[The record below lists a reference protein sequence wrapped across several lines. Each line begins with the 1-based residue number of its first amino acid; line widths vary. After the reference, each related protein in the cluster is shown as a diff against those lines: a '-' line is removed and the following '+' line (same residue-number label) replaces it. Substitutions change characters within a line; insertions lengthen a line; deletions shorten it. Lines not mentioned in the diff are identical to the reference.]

1 MLAIIIP
8 YYKLTFFEAA
18 LESLANQTD
27 ERFRVYI
34 GDDASPEDC
43 SVLLARYKEKIDF
56 VYHRFEDN
64 LGSISLTRQWE
75 RCIALSGD
83 EKWLMLLGDDD
94 VLAPNVVEEFYAFLN
109 LKKDKVDLIRF
120 NLCTIDKNGQL
131 QAANFEHEVHEKAE
145 QLLDQML
152 LMKETI
158 TASEFIFSRNIYN
171 DNKGF
176 VDFPLAWFSDYATWL
191 VFSKNNG
198 IHYIKSASVYWRLS
212 GINIS
217 SESSNIKN
225 IQLKVRSLFLFL
237 YFVQVNFK
245 VENKRLKEYAHSQL
259 INIFGNI
266 SDFTKIKFL
275 SKECFKFKF
284 KSAEIITIEFIYS
297 RIKRKKI
304 KNLWK
309 YLFPI

>member
-27 ERFRVYI
+27 KRFRVYI
-34 GDDASPEDC
+34 GDDASTEDC
-43 SVLLARYKEKIDF
+43 SVLLARYKKKIDF

-75 RCIALSGD
+75 RCIALSTA

-94 VLAPNVVEEFYAFLN
+94 VLGSNVVEEFYGFLDS
-109 LKKDKVDLIRF
+109 KKEKVDLIRF
-120 NLCTIDKNGQL
+120 NLSIIDKEGQL
-131 QAANFEHEVHEKAE
+131 QGSNFEHEVHEKAE

-158 TASEFIFSRNIYN
+158 TASEFIFSRAIYSA
-171 DNKGF
+171 NKGF

-217 SESSNIKN
+217 SEPSNLKN
-225 IQLKVRSLFLFL
+225 IRLKVKSLFLFL

-245 VENKRLKEYAHSQL
+245 VENKRLKQYAHSQL

-275 SKECFKFKF
+275 CKECFKFKF
-284 KSAEIITIEFIYS
+284 RLTEIITIEFLYR
-297 RIKRKKI
+297 RIKRKKM

>member
-27 ERFRVYI
+27 KRFRVYI
-34 GDDASPEDC
+34 GDDASTEDC
-43 SVLLARYKEKIDF
+43 SVLLERYKPKIDL
-56 VYHRFEDN
+56 VYHRFDDN

-75 RCIALSGD
+75 RCIALATE

-94 VLAPNVVEEFYAFLN
+94 VLGTNLVEEFYAFLE
-109 LKKDKVDLIRF
+109 LKKEKVDLIRF
-120 NLCTIDKNGQL
+120 NLCTIDKDGQL
-131 QAANFEHEVHEKAE
+131 QGANFEHEVHEKAE

-152 LMKETI
+152 SMKETI
-158 TASEFIFSRNIYN
+158 TASEFIFSRAIYN
-171 DNKGF
+171 SNKGF

-191 VFSKNNG
+191 VFSKNCG
-198 IHYIKSASVYWRLS
+198 VHYIKTASVYWRLS

-217 SESSNIKN
+217 SEPSNLKN
-225 IQLKVRSLFLFL
+225 IRLKVKSLFLFL

-245 VENKRLKEYAHSQL
+245 VENKRLKQYAHSQL

-275 SKECFKFKF
+275 GKECFKFKF
-284 KSAEIITIEFIYS
+284 KSTEIIAIEFIYS